1 MHTFIT
7 GAASARLIALQMM
20 DDQIESA
27 QAHSRRKEKRAER
40 RARKAAVRA
49 EREASETGR
58 HRWRPAKA
66 TPVSEH

>member
-7 GAASARLIALQMM
+7 GAASARLIALQLM
-20 DDQIESA
+20 DEQIESA
-27 QAHSRRKEKRAER
+27 RAHNRAKAKRAER

-49 EREASETGR
+49 EREASAPGR
-58 HRWRPAKA
+58 NRWRPAKA